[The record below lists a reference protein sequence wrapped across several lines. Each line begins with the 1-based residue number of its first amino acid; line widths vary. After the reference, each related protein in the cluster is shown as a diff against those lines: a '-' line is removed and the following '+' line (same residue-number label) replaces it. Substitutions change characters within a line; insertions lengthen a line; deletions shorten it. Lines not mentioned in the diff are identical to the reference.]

1 MDFLYLMHNNEPVNM
16 EKNSELGGVRMNDF
30 NSWFPIHGKF
40 LVPQNV
46 NWEVALYIYF
56 QYRQLYKSRK

>member
-30 NSWFPIHGKF
+30 NS
-40 LVPQNV
+40 
-46 NWEVALYIYF
+46 
-56 QYRQLYKSRK
+56 

>member
-16 EKNSELGGVRMNDF
+16 EKNSELGGVRLHDF
-30 NSWFPIHGKF
+30 NSRFPIHGKF
-40 LVPQNV
+40 LVPNNV
-46 NWEVALYIYF
+46 NLEVALYIYF